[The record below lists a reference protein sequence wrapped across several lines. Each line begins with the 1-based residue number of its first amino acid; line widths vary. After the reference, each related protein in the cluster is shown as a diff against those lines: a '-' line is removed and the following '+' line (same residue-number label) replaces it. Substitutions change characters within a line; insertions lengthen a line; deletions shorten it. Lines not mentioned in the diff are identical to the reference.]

1 MKRRLVS
8 MAVGLAVC
16 VAMAGCRDS
25 RLLTL
30 VLGDNEEVTDRS
42 HDESTGHNTTTT
54 TTETKESRT
63 TTNVYTNR

>member
-8 MAVGLAVC
+8 MAVAVTVC
-16 VAMAGCRDS
+16 AAMAGCRDS
-25 RLLTL
+25 RFATL
-30 VLGDNEEVTDRS
+30 VLGDNSENVDRS

-63 TTNVYTNR
+63 TTNVSTNR